1 MRKKKFAYR
10 SRAGNILL
18 FILLFLIGCF
28 MTLPLVYSI
37 VNAFKP
43 MEEFFVFPPKFY
55 VVNPTT
61 ENFVDLFSLTSN
73 LWVPFSRYI
82 FNSLFVSITA
92 TFGNLLLAVNAAY
105 VLAKHTF
112 RGKSIVW
119 GIIIVAIMFSTKIMM
134 IPQYLIY
141 SKIGIIDTH
150 WVIILPA
157 LGMTIGVFL
166 LKQFME
172 NVPNAILESA
182 RIDGAGE
189 FRICWKI
196 VVPAVKPAMITLL
209 IFVFQAVWTNTG
221 SNLLYSE
228 ELKVLPTIL
237 MQIGTSGM
245 ARAGTTAAASL
256 LLLIP
261 PVVFFVIA
269 QSQIIET
276 MTNSGIKE

>member
-1 MRKKKFAYR
+1 MRKKKYANR

-18 FILLFLIGCF
+18 FIVLFFVGCF
-28 MTLPLVYSI
+28 MTLPLIYSI

-82 FNSLFVSITA
+82 FNSVFVSVVA

-105 VLAKHTF
+105 VLAKHSF

-119 GIIIVAIMFSTKIMM
+119 GIIIVAIMFSSKIMT

-141 SKIGIIDTH
+141 SKIGIIDTY

-196 VVPAVKPAMITLL
+196 VAPAVKPAMITLL
-209 IFVFQAVWTNTG
+209 IFVFQSVWTNTG
-221 SNLLYSE
+221 SNLIYSE
-228 ELKVLPTIL
+228 EIKVLPTIL
-237 MQIGTSGM
+237 MQIGSSGM

-269 QSQIIET
+269 QGQIIET